1 QVADVPAVLWLL
13 EAFVRADA
21 HERDRRLCQRVLRE
35 RYPLWWAAAEAL
47 PMTADGATVDAWD
60 ALLRGEGASHPPRG
74 LADLAREIDI
84 PEVFRASC
92 RMVEG
97 LRAREA
103 ALAEALT
110 GLIAALDR
118 PDGSDEPW
126 GRTREAFDALRD
138 HRALR
143 PARRDQPAP
152 RRTALDMLQRLAAW
166 VWSRRSEAVVPPGGA
181 VPAAMELAQRYAAD
195 GGYVDWARRVSGVE
209 CPKGPLGDA
218 WQALRGRIE
227 ARRDAQ
233 EKVFAAGMR
242 EWAARGRTPS
252 GCLPIELASRELVA
266 RFLDDGAEGEGRRL
280 LVLLMD

>member
-1 QVADVPAVLWLL
+1 SDGTTRAEKAERDPEWRRWLDEVAAILERSLSPLSGVVWRAWLAGQVADVPAVLWLL

-143 PARRDQPAP
+143 PARRD
-152 RRTALDMLQRLAAW
+152 
-166 VWSRRSEAVVPPGGA
+166 
-181 VPAAMELAQRYAAD
+181 
-195 GGYVDWARRVSGVE
+195 
-209 CPKGPLGDA
+209 
-218 WQALRGRIE
+218 
-227 ARRDAQ
+227 
-233 EKVFAAGMR
+233 
-242 EWAARGRTPS
+242 
-252 GCLPIELASRELVA
+252 
-266 RFLDDGAEGEGRRL
+266 
-280 LVLLMD
+280 